1 MTTVTNDFVSQY
13 QRKTESIPSANSK
26 ESLGQASFLKLMTA
40 QLKFQDPF
48 KPVENKDMVA
58 QMAQFSQVA
67 GISEMNA
74 SLKAIAGSFGTSRL
88 AEAANFIGRSV
99 LQDGDTA
106 YADAQGR
113 YAGEFNLAN
122 PASNVSLEWLDSA
135 GNVVHTQQMGNLQ
148 AGRVPFQ
155 LVSQD
160 DNGKP
165 ADIGPLKVRLKGAAA
180 STVSTWLPV
189 TAVESSSTGADAL
202 LVTPA
207 GSFSASSARRIT

>member
-1 MTTVTNDFVSQY
+1 MTTITNDFVSSLQK
-13 QRKTESIPSANSK
+13 KTEPVASKNSQ
-26 ESLGQASFLKLMTA
+26 ESLGQASFLQLMTA

-48 KPVENKDMVA
+48 DPVDNQAMVA

-67 GISEMNA
+67 GITEMNA

-88 AEAANFIGRSV
+88 AEASNFIGRSV

-113 YAGEFNLAN
+113 YSGEFTLNT

-135 GNVVHTQQMGNLQ
+135 GNVVHTQAMGDLQ
-148 AGRVPFQ
+148 AGKVPFQ
-155 LVSQD
+155 LISED
-160 DNGKP
+160 DNGNP
-165 ADIGPLKVRLKGAAA
+165 VDIGPLKVRIKGAAA

-189 TAVESSSTGADAL
+189 TAVESSSVGADAM

-207 GSFSASSARRIT
+207 GSISASSARRIA

>member
-1 MTTVTNDFVSQY
+1 MTTITNDFVSSLQK
-13 QRKTESIPSANSK
+13 KTDSIPSNNTK
-26 ESLGQASFLKLMTA
+26 ESLDQTAFLELMTA

-48 KPVENKDMVA
+48 NPVENKDMVA

-67 GISEMNA
+67 GISEMNT
-74 SLKAIAGSFGTSRL
+74 SLKSMAASFGTSRL

-113 YAGEFNLAN
+113 YSGEFNLAN
-122 PASNVSLEWLDSA
+122 PASNVSLEWLDGA
-135 GNVVHTQQMGNLQ
+135 GNVVHTQEMGALQ

-155 LVSQD
+155 RVSED
-160 DNGKP
+160 DNGNP
-165 ADIGPLKVRLKGAAA
+165 ANIGPLKVRIKGATA
-180 STVSTWLPV
+180 STMSTWLPV
-189 TAVESSSTGADAL
+189 TAVESSSTGADAM

-207 GSFSASSARRIT
+207 GSISASSARRIA

>member
-13 QRKTESIPSANSK
+13 QKKTESVPSANSK

-122 PASNVSLEWLDSA
+122 PASNVSLEWLDGA
-135 GNVVHTQQMGNLQ
+135 GNVVHTQEMGNLQ

-155 LVSQD
+155 LVSED
-160 DNGKP
+160 DNGNP
-165 ADIGPLKVRLKGAAA
+165 ANIGPLKVRLKGASA
-180 STVSTWLPV
+180 SPVSTWLPV

-207 GSFSASSARRIT
+207 GSFSASSARRIS

>member
-13 QRKTESIPSANSK
+13 QKKTESVPSANSK

-113 YAGEFNLAN
+113 YSGEFNLAN
-122 PASNVSLEWLDSA
+122 PASNVSLEWLDGA
-135 GNVVHTQQMGNLQ
+135 GNVVHTQEMGALQ

-155 LVSQD
+155 LVSED
-160 DNGKP
+160 DNGNP
-165 ADIGPLKVRLKGAAA
+165 ASIGPLKVRIKGATA
-180 STVSTWLPV
+180 STMSTWLPV
-189 TAVESSSTGADAL
+189 TAVESSSTGADAM

-207 GSFSASSARRIT
+207 GSISASSARRIA

>member
-13 QRKTESIPSANSK
+13 QKKTESVPSANSK

-122 PASNVSLEWLDSA
+122 PASNVSLEWLDGA
-135 GNVVHTQQMGNLQ
+135 GNVVHTQEMGNLQ

-155 LVSQD
+155 LVSED
-160 DNGKP
+160 DNGNP
-165 ADIGPLKVRLKGAAA
+165 ADIGPLKVRLKGASA

-207 GSFSASSARRIT
+207 GSFSASSARRIS

>member
-13 QRKTESIPSANSK
+13 QKQTASVPSANSK

-106 YADAQGR
+106 YSDAQGR
-113 YAGEFNLAN
+113 YSGEFNLAN
-122 PASNVSLEWLDSA
+122 AASNVSLEWLDSA
-135 GNVVHTQQMGNLQ
+135 GNVVHTQEMGNLP
-148 AGRVPFQ
+148 AGRIPFQ
-155 LVSQD
+155 LVSED
-160 DNGKP
+160 DQGNP
-165 ADIGPLKVRLKGAAA
+165 ADIGPLKVRIKGAAA

-207 GSFSASSARRIT
+207 GSFAASSARRIT

>member
-1 MTTVTNDFVSQY
+1 MTTITNDFVSSLQK
-13 QRKTESIPSANSK
+13 KTASATDQSSK

-40 QLKFQDPF
+40 QLKYQDPF

-106 YADAQGR
+106 YADAQGL
-113 YAGEFNLAN
+113 YSGEFTLAN
-122 PASNVSLEWLDSA
+122 PASNVSLEWLDTA
-135 GNVVHTQQMGNLQ
+135 GNVIHSQQLGNLA
-148 AGRVPFQ
+148 AGKVPFQ
-155 LVSQD
+155 LASED
-160 DNGKP
+160 DNGNP
-165 ADIGPLKVRLKGAAA
+165 ADVGPLKVRIKGASA

-189 TAVESSSTGADAL
+189 TAVESSSTGADAM

-207 GSFSASSARRIT
+207 GSISAGSARRIA

>member
-13 QRKTESIPSANSK
+13 QKQTASVPSANSK

-113 YAGEFNLAN
+113 YSGEFNLAN

-135 GNVVHTQQMGNLQ
+135 GNVVHTQEMGNLQ

-155 LVSQD
+155 LVSED
-160 DNGKP
+160 DKGNP
-165 ADIGPLKVRLKGAAA
+165 ADIGPLKVRIKGAAA

-207 GSFSASSARRIT
+207 GSFAASSARRIT

>member
-1 MTTVTNDFVSQY
+1 MTTITNDFVSSLQK
-13 QRKTESIPSANSK
+13 KTDSIPSNNSK
-26 ESLGQASFLKLMTA
+26 ESLDQTAFLELMTA

-48 KPVENKDMVA
+48 NPVENKDMVA

-106 YADAQGR
+106 YSDAQGR
-113 YAGEFNLAN
+113 YAGEFTLTN

-135 GNVVHTQQMGNLQ
+135 GNVVHTQDMGNVP
-148 AGRVPFQ
+148 AGKVPFQ
-155 LVSQD
+155 LLSED
-160 DNGKP
+160 DNGNP
-165 ADIGPLKVRLKGAAA
+165 ANIGPLKVRIKGAAA
-180 STVSTWLPV
+180 TTVSTWLPV
-189 TAVESSSTGADAL
+189 TAVESSSTGADAM

-207 GSFSASSARRIT
+207 GSISASSARRIA

>member
-13 QRKTESIPSANSK
+13 QKQTASVPSANSK

-122 PASNVSLEWLDSA
+122 PASNVSLEWLDGA
-135 GNVVHTQQMGNLQ
+135 GNVVHTQEMGNLQ

-155 LVSQD
+155 LVSED
-160 DNGKP
+160 DNGNP
-165 ADIGPLKVRLKGAAA
+165 ANIGPLKVRLKGASA

-207 GSFSASSARRIT
+207 GSFSASSARRIS

>member
-1 MTTVTNDFVSQY
+1 MTTITNDVVSSLQK
-13 QRKTESIPSANSK
+13 KTDSIPSNNTK
-26 ESLGQASFLKLMTA
+26 ESLDQTAFLELMTA

-48 KPVENKDMVA
+48 NPVENKDMVA

-67 GISEMNA
+67 GISEMNT
-74 SLKAIAGSFGTSRL
+74 SLKSMAASFGTSRL

-113 YAGEFNLAN
+113 YSGEFNLAN
-122 PASNVSLEWLDSA
+122 PASNVSLEWLDGA
-135 GNVVHTQQMGNLQ
+135 GNVVHTQEMGALQ

-155 LVSQD
+155 LVSED
-160 DNGKP
+160 DNGNP
-165 ADIGPLKVRLKGAAA
+165 ANIGPLKVRIKGATA
-180 STVSTWLPV
+180 STMSTWLPV
-189 TAVESSSTGADAL
+189 TAVESSSTGADAM

-207 GSFSASSARRIT
+207 GSISASSARRIA

>member
-13 QRKTESIPSANSK
+13 QKQTASVPSANSK

-113 YAGEFNLAN
+113 YSGEFNLAN
-122 PASNVSLEWLDSA
+122 AASNVSLKWLDSA
-135 GNVVHTQQMGNLQ
+135 GNVVHTQEMGNLP
-148 AGRVPFQ
+148 AGRIPFQ
-155 LVSQD
+155 LVSED
-160 DNGKP
+160 DQGNP
-165 ADIGPLKVRLKGAAA
+165 ADIGPLKVRIKGAAA

>member
-1 MTTVTNDFVSQY
+1 MTTITTDFASTLRRQD
-13 QRKTESIPSANSK
+13 ESIPSKNTQ
-26 ESLGQASFLKLMTA
+26 ESLDQTAFLRLMTT

-48 KPVENKDMVA
+48 DPVDNQAMVA

-113 YAGEFNLAN
+113 YSGEFNLAN
-122 PASNVSLEWLDSA
+122 AASNVSLEWLDSA
-135 GNVVHTQQMGNLQ
+135 GNVVHTQEMGNLP
-148 AGRVPFQ
+148 AGRIPFQ
-155 LVSQD
+155 LVSED
-160 DNGKP
+160 DQGNP
-165 ADIGPLKVRLKGAAA
+165 ADIGPLKVRIKGAAA

>member
-13 QRKTESIPSANSK
+13 QKQTASVPSANSK

-113 YAGEFNLAN
+113 YSGEFNLAN

-135 GNVVHTQQMGNLQ
+135 GNVVHTQEMGNLP
-148 AGRVPFQ
+148 AGRIPFQ
-155 LVSQD
+155 LVSED
-160 DNGKP
+160 DQGNP
-165 ADIGPLKVRLKGAAA
+165 ADIGPLKVRIKGAAA

-207 GSFSASSARRIT
+207 GSFAASSARRIT

>member
-1 MTTVTNDFVSQY
+1 MTTITNDFVSSLQK
-13 QRKTESIPSANSK
+13 KTDSIPSNNTK
-26 ESLGQASFLKLMTA
+26 ESLDQTAFLELMTA

-48 KPVENKDMVA
+48 NPVENKDMVA

-67 GISEMNA
+67 GISEMNT
-74 SLKAIAGSFGTSRL
+74 SLKSMAASFGTSRL

-113 YAGEFNLAN
+113 YSGEFNLAN
-122 PASNVSLEWLDSA
+122 PASNVSLEWLDGA
-135 GNVVHTQQMGNLQ
+135 GNVVHTQEMGALQ

-155 LVSQD
+155 LVSED
-160 DNGKP
+160 DNGNP
-165 ADIGPLKVRLKGAAA
+165 VNIGPLKVRIKGATA
-180 STVSTWLPV
+180 STMSTWLPV
-189 TAVESSSTGADAL
+189 TAVESSSTGADAM

-207 GSFSASSARRIT
+207 GSISASSARRIA

>member
-13 QRKTESIPSANSK
+13 QKQTASVPSANSK

-113 YAGEFNLAN
+113 YSGEFNLAN
-122 PASNVSLEWLDSA
+122 AASNVSLEWLDSA
-135 GNVVHTQQMGNLQ
+135 GNVVHTQEMGNLP
-148 AGRVPFQ
+148 AGRI
-155 LVSQD
+155 L
-160 DNGKP
+160 
-165 ADIGPLKVRLKGAAA
+165 
-180 STVSTWLPV
+180 
-189 TAVESSSTGADAL
+189 SS
-202 LVTPA
+202 
-207 GSFSASSARRIT
+207 SSARTTRATRPISARSRCASRAPPPPPFRPGCR

>member
-1 MTTVTNDFVSQY
+1 MTTIAGDFAVTQIRNQEIAAKNSQ
-13 QRKTESIPSANSK
+13 
-26 ESLGQASFLKLMTA
+26 ESLGQAAFLKLMTA

-48 KPVENKDMVA
+48 DPVDNQAMVG

-113 YAGEFNLAN
+113 YRGEFTLTS
-122 PASNVSLEWLDSA
+122 PADNVGVEWLDAS
-135 GNVVHTQQMGNLQ
+135 GNVVHSQQLGKVA
-148 AGRVPFQ
+148 AGKVPFE
-155 LVSQD
+155 LISQD
-160 DNGKP
+160 AAGNP
-165 ADIGPLKVRLKGAAA
+165 ANIGALTVRVTGAAP
-180 STVSTWLPV
+180 TTLSTWLPV
-189 TAVESSSTGADAL
+189 TAVESSSTGADAM

-207 GSFSASSARRIT
+207 GSMSAGSARRIG

>member
-13 QRKTESIPSANSK
+13 QKKTESLPSANSK

-40 QLKFQDPF
+40 QLKYQDPF

-113 YAGEFNLAN
+113 YSGEFNLAN
-122 PASNVSLEWLDSA
+122 PASNVSLEWLDGA
-135 GNVVHTQQMGNLQ
+135 GNVVHTQEMGNLA

-165 ADIGPLKVRLKGAAA
+165 LDVGPLKVRIKGAAA
-180 STVSTWLPV
+180 STMSTWLPV

>member
-13 QRKTESIPSANSK
+13 QKKTESVPSANSK

-106 YADAQGR
+106 YADVQGR

-122 PASNVSLEWLDSA
+122 PASNVSLEWLDGA

-155 LVSQD
+155 LLSQD
-160 DNGKP
+160 DAGKP
-165 ADIGPLKVRLKGAAA
+165 LDVGPLKVRLKGAAA

>member
-1 MTTVTNDFVSQY
+1 MTTITNDFVSSLQ
-13 QRKTESIPSANSK
+13 KPNSSIPSNNSK
-26 ESLGQASFLKLMTA
+26 ESLDQTAFLELMTA

-48 KPVENKDMVA
+48 NPVENKDMVA

-113 YAGEFNLAN
+113 YSGEFNLAN

-135 GNVVHTQQMGNLQ
+135 GNVVHTQEMGNLQ

-155 LVSQD
+155 LVSED
-160 DNGKP
+160 DQGNP
-165 ADIGPLKVRLKGAAA
+165 ADIGPLKVRIKGAAA

>member
-13 QRKTESIPSANSK
+13 QKQTASVPSANSK

-113 YAGEFNLAN
+113 YSGEFNLAN
-122 PASNVSLEWLDSA
+122 AASNVSLEWLDSA
-135 GNVVHTQQMGNLQ
+135 GNVVHTQEMGNLP
-148 AGRVPFQ
+148 AGRIPFQ
-155 LVSQD
+155 LVSED
-160 DNGKP
+160 DQGNP
-165 ADIGPLKVRLKGAAA
+165 ADIGPLKVRIKGAAA

>member
-1 MTTVTNDFVSQY
+1 MTTITGDYVSSLT
-13 QRKTESIPSANSK
+13 KKDTVPSKNSQ

-48 KPVENKDMVA
+48 KPVDNQAMVG

-99 LQDGDTA
+99 LQDGDIA
-106 YADAQGR
+106 HSDANGR
-113 YAGEFNLAN
+113 YGGEFTLNA
-122 PASNVSLEWLDSA
+122 PAKNVSLEWLDSN
-135 GNVVHTQQMGNLQ
+135 GKVVHTQPMGDVP
-148 AGRVPFQ
+148 AGKIPFE
-155 LVSQD
+155 LISED
-160 DNGKP
+160 DAGNP
-165 ADIGPLKVRLKGAAA
+165 VNIGPLKVRVTGAAVG
-180 STVSTWLPV
+180 TMSTWLPV
-189 TAVESSSTGADAL
+189 TAVESSSTGADAM

-207 GSFSASSARRIT
+207 GSIPTSSAKRIA

>member
-13 QRKTESIPSANSK
+13 QKQTASVPSANSK

-113 YAGEFNLAN
+113 YSGEFNLAN
-122 PASNVSLEWLDSA
+122 AASNVSLEWLDSA
-135 GNVVHTQQMGNLQ
+135 GNVVHTQEMGNLP
-148 AGRVPFQ
+148 AGRIPFQ
-155 LVSQD
+155 LVSED
-160 DNGKP
+160 DQGNP
-165 ADIGPLKVRLKGAAA
+165 ADIGPLKVRIKGAAA

-202 LVTPA
+202 L
-207 GSFSASSARRIT
+207 

>member
-1 MTTVTNDFVSQY
+1 MTTITNDFVSSLQK
-13 QRKTESIPSANSK
+13 KTESIPSANSK

-113 YAGEFNLAN
+113 YSGEFNLAN
-122 PASNVSLEWLDSA
+122 AASNVSLEWLDSA
-135 GNVVHTQQMGNLQ
+135 GNVVHTQEMGNLP
-148 AGRVPFQ
+148 AGRIPFQ
-155 LVSQD
+155 LVSED
-160 DNGKP
+160 DQGNP
-165 ADIGPLKVRLKGAAA
+165 ADIGPLKVRIKGAAA

-207 GSFSASSARRIT
+207 GSFAASSARRIT

>member
-13 QRKTESIPSANSK
+13 QKKTESIPSANSK

>member
-13 QRKTESIPSANSK
+13 QKKTESVPSANSK

-122 PASNVSLEWLDSA
+122 PASNVSLEWLDGA
-135 GNVVHTQQMGNLQ
+135 GNVVHTQELGNLQ

-165 ADIGPLKVRLKGAAA
+165 LDVGPLKVRLKGAAA

>member
-13 QRKTESIPSANSK
+13 QKQTESVPSANSK

-113 YAGEFNLAN
+113 YSGEFNLAN
-122 PASNVSLEWLDSA
+122 PASNVSLEWLDGA
-135 GNVVHTQQMGNLQ
+135 GNVVHTQEMGALQ

-155 LVSQD
+155 LVSED
-160 DNGKP
+160 DNGNP
-165 ADIGPLKVRLKGAAA
+165 ANIGPLKVRIKGATA
-180 STVSTWLPV
+180 STMSTWLPV
-189 TAVESSSTGADAL
+189 TAVESSSTGADAM

-207 GSFSASSARRIT
+207 GSISASSARRIA

>member
-13 QRKTESIPSANSK
+13 QKKTESVPSANSK

-113 YAGEFNLAN
+113 YAGEFSLAN
-122 PASNVSLEWLDSA
+122 PASNVSLEWLDGA
-135 GNVVHTQQMGNLQ
+135 GNVVHTQEMGNLQ

-155 LVSQD
+155 LVSED
-160 DNGKP
+160 DNGNP
-165 ADIGPLKVRLKGAAA
+165 ADIGPLKVRLKGASA

-207 GSFSASSARRIT
+207 GSFSASSARRIS

>member
-1 MTTVTNDFVSQY
+1 MTTITNDFVSSLQK
-13 QRKTESIPSANSK
+13 KTDSIPSNNTK
-26 ESLGQASFLKLMTA
+26 ESLDQTAFLELMTA

-48 KPVENKDMVA
+48 NPVENKDMVA

-67 GISEMNA
+67 GISEMNT
-74 SLKAIAGSFGTSRL
+74 SLKSMAASFGTSRL

-113 YAGEFNLAN
+113 YSGEFNLAN
-122 PASNVSLEWLDSA
+122 PASNVSLEWLDGA
-135 GNVVHTQQMGNLQ
+135 GNVVHTQEMGALQ

-155 LVSQD
+155 LVSED
-160 DNGKP
+160 DNGNP
-165 ADIGPLKVRLKGAAA
+165 ANIGPLKVRIKGATA
-180 STVSTWLPV
+180 STMSTWLPV
-189 TAVESSSTGADAL
+189 TAVESSSTGADAM

-207 GSFSASSARRIT
+207 GSISASSARRIA

>member
-13 QRKTESIPSANSK
+13 QKQTASVPSANSK

-88 AEAANFIGRSV
+88 SEAANFIGRSV

-113 YAGEFNLAN
+113 YSGEFNLAN

-135 GNVVHTQQMGNLQ
+135 GNVVHTQELGNVQ

-155 LVSQD
+155 LVSED
-160 DNGKP
+160 DTGKP
-165 ADIGPLKVRLKGAAA
+165 LDVGPLKVRLKGAAA

>member
-13 QRKTESIPSANSK
+13 QKKTESVPSANSK

-99 LQDGDTA
+99 LQDGDIA

-122 PASNVSLEWLDSA
+122 PASNVSLEWLDGA
-135 GNVVHTQQMGNLQ
+135 GNVVHTQEMGNLQ

-155 LVSQD
+155 LVSED
-160 DNGKP
+160 DNGNP
-165 ADIGPLKVRLKGAAA
+165 ANIGPLKVRLKGASA

-207 GSFSASSARRIT
+207 GSFSASSARRIS

>member
-13 QRKTESIPSANSK
+13 QKQTASVPSANSK

-113 YAGEFNLAN
+113 YSGEFNLAN
-122 PASNVSLEWLDSA
+122 AASNVSLEWLDSA
-135 GNVVHTQQMGNLQ
+135 GNVVHTQEMGNLP
-148 AGRVPFQ
+148 AGRIPFQ
-155 LVSQD
+155 LVSED
-160 DNGKP
+160 DQGNP
-165 ADIGPLKVRLKGAAA
+165 ADIGPLKVRIKGAAA

-207 GSFSASSARRIT
+207 GSFAASSARRIT